1 MRVPLL
7 ALLPVALGTLASLAN
22 AHFTDDVDAR
32 EIHARR
38 SFQDDSALERRDIIA
53 SLSTRDL
60 IDTLSER
67 LEQRDIKYG
76 WYCGNCKRWLST
88 FQSTVWT
95 IGNESV
101 QSHKGM
107 GHNVVQMRKP

>member
-1 MRVPLL
+1 MRIPLL

-38 SFQDDSALERRDIIA
+38 SFQDDLALERRDIIA

-67 LEQRDIKYG
+67 LEQRAKPKYE
-76 WYCGNCKRWLST
+76 WHCECNRVLTDNVLLKFS
-88 FQSTVWT
+88 SDSVW
-95 IGNESV
+95 
-101 QSHKGM
+101 SHETKM
-107 GHNVVQMRKP
+107 GHRVYQKRVS